1 MSDTYTVA
9 VFKDETSYS
18 MTVRCLARNKHFK
31 YNAGN
36 PNCIYDSTQ
45 SNPKMFTILFE
56 GSQTE
61 AEKFAHVISAAYSLV
76 GVTRGLVKTERTDNE

>member
-1 MSDTYTVA
+1 MNDTYTVA

-18 MTVRCLARNKHFK
+18 MTIRCLARNKHFK
-31 YNAGN
+31 YNVGN

-45 SNPKMFTILFE
+45 LDPKMFTILFE

-61 AEKFAHVISAAYSLV
+61 AEKFAHVIAAAYSLV
-76 GVTRGLVKTERTDNE
+76 GAKRGLVKTEGTDNA

>member
-1 MSDTYTVA
+1 MSDIYTVA
-9 VFKDETSYS
+9 VYKDETAYS

-31 YNAGN
+31 YNTGN

-45 SNPKMFTILFE
+45 PEPKMFTILFE

-61 AEKFAHVISAAYSLV
+61 AEKFAHVIAAAYSLV
-76 GVTRGLVKTERTDNE
+76 GVNRGLVKTESTTND

>member
-1 MSDTYTVA
+1 MSDIYTVA

-45 SNPKMFTILFE
+45 LDPKMFTIMFE

-61 AEKFAHVISAAYSLV
+61 AEKFAHVQAAAYSLV
-76 GVTRGLVKTERTDNE
+76 GVKRGLVKTEGTDNV

>member
-1 MSDTYTVA
+1 MSDIYTVA
-9 VFKDETSYS
+9 VFRDETYYS

-31 YNAGN
+31 YNVGN

-45 SNPKMFTILFE
+45 PNPKMFTILFE

-76 GVTRGLVKTERTDNE
+76 DVKRGLVKTEETNHE